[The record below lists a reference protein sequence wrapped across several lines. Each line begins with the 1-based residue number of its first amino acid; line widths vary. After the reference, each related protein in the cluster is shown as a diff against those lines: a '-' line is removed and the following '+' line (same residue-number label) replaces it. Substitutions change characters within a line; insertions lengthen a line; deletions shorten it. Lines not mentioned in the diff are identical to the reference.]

1 MTMAANWWP
10 NPTTQEFRVAAESAV
25 IPESHADL
33 VERPVLAHVA
43 TLGPKGEP
51 QNNPVWFEMKD
62 GLIRFSQTTARQKL
76 RNVQRDGRVSFSIV
90 DPENPYRYL
99 EIRATLERID
109 PDPDFAFI
117 DSMAKKYL
125 GEDRYPWSQPGD
137 ERVVLNFRP
146 EHTSQMG

>member
-1 MTMAANWWP
+1 M
-10 NPTTQEFRVAAESAV
+10 QEGLVATEKSV

-33 VERPVLAHVA
+33 VTQPVLAHVA
-43 TLGPKGEP
+43 TLGPRGEP
-51 QNNPVWFEMKD
+51 QNNPVWFDMKD
-62 GLIRFSQTTARQKL
+62 GLLRFSQTTTRQKL
-76 RNVQRDGRVSFSIV
+76 RNVQKDGRVSFSIV

-99 EIRATLERID
+99 EIRATLDHIE

-117 DSMAKKYL
+117 NSMAKKYL

-137 ERVVLNFRP
+137 ERVVLYFRP

>member
-1 MTMAANWWP
+1 M
-10 NPTTQEFRVAAESAV
+10 AAESSV

-43 TLGPKGEP
+43 TLGPNGEP
-51 QNNPVWFEMKD
+51 QNNPVWFDMQD
-62 GLIRFSQTTARQKL
+62 GLIRFSQTTTRQKL
-76 RNVQRDGRVSFSIV
+76 RNVQKDGRASFSIV

-117 DSMAKKYL
+117 NSMAKKYL

-137 ERVVLNFRP
+137 ERVVLLFRP
-146 EHTSQMG
+146 EHTTQMG

>member
-1 MTMAANWWP
+1 M
-10 NPTTQEFRVAAESAV
+10 AAESSV

-43 TLGPKGEP
+43 TLGPNGEP
-51 QNNPVWFEMKD
+51 QNNPVWFDIKD
-62 GLIRFSQTTARQKL
+62 GLIRFSQTTTRQKL
-76 RNVQRDGRVSFSIV
+76 RNVQKDGRASFSIV

-99 EIRATLERID
+99 EIRATLERVD

-117 DSMAKKYL
+117 NSMAKKYL

-137 ERVVLNFRP
+137 ERVVLLFRP
-146 EHTSQMG
+146 EHTTQMG

>member
-1 MTMAANWWP
+1 MAAEN
-10 NPTTQEFRVAAESAV
+10 SV

-43 TLGPKGEP
+43 TLGPNGEP
-51 QNNPVWFEMKD
+51 QNNPVWFDMKD
-62 GLIRFSQTTARQKL
+62 GLIRFSQTTSRQKL
-76 RNVQRDGRVSFSIV
+76 RNVQKDGRASFSIV

-99 EIRATLERID
+99 EIRATLERIE
-109 PDPDFAFI
+109 PDPDYTFI

-125 GEDRYPWSQPGD
+125 GEDRYPWHQPGD
-137 ERVVLNFRP
+137 ERVVLLFRP